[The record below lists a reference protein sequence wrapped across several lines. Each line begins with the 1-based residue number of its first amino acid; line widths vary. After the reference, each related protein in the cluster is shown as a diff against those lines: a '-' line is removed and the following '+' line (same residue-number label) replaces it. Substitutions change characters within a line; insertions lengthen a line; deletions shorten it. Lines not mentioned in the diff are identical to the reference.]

1 MKRFNRF
8 FAFGLALLLA
18 FGCMGCSGINE
29 LSEALRGL
37 ADRATPAP
45 VETPAPAPVETP
57 AATPVATEPP
67 APDAGELLAAL
78 DLALFKKDMESD
90 PFTLKLTLKDPE
102 ALGIPMPE
110 ATWGELSYAETK
122 RYAEEYGA
130 FLEQLHEIDRS
141 ALSEDEQLT
150 YDTIEQELTAFVSAA
165 EYYYYDEVL
174 SPYNGLHTNLPFNFV
189 LYELDCEQDVENYLA
204 LLVDAARYMQEDV
217 LRFEQEKAEQGTFMV
232 RYQNL

>member
-18 FGCMGCSGINE
+18 FGCMGCSRTNKP
-29 LSEALRGL
+29 SE
-37 ADRATPAP
+37 TPAP

-110 ATWGELSYAETK
+110 ATWGELSYDETK

-130 FLEQLHEIDRS
+130 FLAASVICGLPVVGGLRS
-141 ALSEDEQLT
+141 KVRVPDAALRIVGGVCLLA
-150 YDTIEQELTAFVSAA
+150 LTAVAIS
-165 EYYYYDEVL
+165 YVVIVD
-174 SPYNGLHTNLPFNFV
+174 YNPFIYFNF
-189 LYELDCEQDVENYLA
+189 
-204 LLVDAARYMQEDV
+204 
-217 LRFEQEKAEQGTFMV
+217 
-232 RYQNL
+232 

>member
-18 FGCMGCSGINE
+18 FSCMGCSGINE

-141 ALSEDEQLT
+141 ALS
-150 YDTIEQELTAFVSAA
+150 
-165 EYYYYDEVL
+165 
-174 SPYNGLHTNLPFNFV
+174 
-189 LYELDCEQDVENYLA
+189 
-204 LLVDAARYMQEDV
+204 
-217 LRFEQEKAEQGTFMV
+217 
-232 RYQNL
+232 